1 MCPGRPGPG
10 IAVSSPDPVNT
21 KLSVPG
27 LALSLSLPARLR
39 SKMVQTRSLLQT
51 FNSSRLESQR
61 DAVRRSYVKLYFVQD
76 PRWIV

>member
-1 MCPGRPGPG
+1 MCPSRPGLVLLCPAQTSQYK
-10 IAVSSPDPVNT
+10 AVCA
-21 KLSVPG
+21 G

-61 DAVRRSYVKLYFVQD
+61 DAVRRSYVMLDFVQD